1 MWIEVWNQNAKV
13 TKSSQEERSWL
24 NGYLSIESSTYQP
37 GGGRGTNTV
46 RLLQLDNTFPSGF
59 VPHVK
64 KAAAL
69 EGYSVEVLDHR
80 TPPVQRDQEADLGWL
95 RDYQLAAIDSV
106 ERNSRGILWLPTG
119 AGKTEVAVGLTRA
132 FPVRWGFFTHRT
144 NLMDQSAARYELRSP
159 GVRAGRIGEGMW
171 DVPED
176 AMFTAA
182 TFQTVHKMLESGNP
196 KAQEWLQSLQGIIID
211 ECHVVAATTFWNVA
225 MSTPNAYYR
234 IGLSGTP
241 MDRPD
246 QLSILTSAVTGAI
259 IHRIRASKLVELG
272 VLARPRVRMATV
284 VQQSHKPTFQGV
296 YGECIVRSN
305 TRNDTLVS
313 LAKRAAKPS
322 FIFVKEMAHGKELI
336 KKLGRAGVN
345 AEFVNGTHS
354 LEYRKSMV
362 KRLVQGHFDVLIC
375 SVIFQEG
382 VDVPELRSVIV
393 GSGGKS
399 VIATLQRL
407 GRGMRVERD
416 KDGNVVKSEFEVYD
430 IADKGNKWLEKH
442 TAERL
447 RAYTSEEF
455 ETVVEPPTFA
465 VGS

>member
-1 MWIEVWNQNAKV
+1 M
-13 TKSSQEERSWL
+13 
-24 NGYLSIESSTYQP
+24 
-37 GGGRGTNTV
+37 
-46 RLLQLDNTFPSGF
+46 
-59 VPHVK
+59 PHVK